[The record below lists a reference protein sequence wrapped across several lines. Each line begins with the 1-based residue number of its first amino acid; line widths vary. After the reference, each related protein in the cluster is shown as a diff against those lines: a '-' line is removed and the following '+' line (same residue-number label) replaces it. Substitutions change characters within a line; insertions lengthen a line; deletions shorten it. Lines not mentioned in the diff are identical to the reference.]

1 VPCSLDGT
9 RRSAASMVAAQYV
22 SLKTLMSTLQGVRR
36 VLQVTDV

>member
-1 VPCSLDGT
+1 MPCSLDGT

-22 SLKTLMSTLQGVRR
+22 SLETLMSTLQGVRR